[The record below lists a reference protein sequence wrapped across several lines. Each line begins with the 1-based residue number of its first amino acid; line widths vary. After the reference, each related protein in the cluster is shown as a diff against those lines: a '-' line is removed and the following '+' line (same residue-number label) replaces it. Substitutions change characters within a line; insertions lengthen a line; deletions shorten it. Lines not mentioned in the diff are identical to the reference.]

1 MSKIMKIVDGNEA
14 AAYVAYAFTEVAG
27 IYPITP
33 SSPMAEHTDTWS
45 ANGLKNVF
53 GQQVRLVEMQ
63 SEAGAAGAVHGCLE
77 AGALATSYTASQG
90 LMLMIPTLH
99 RISGERLPGVL
110 HVAARTVGTHA
121 FSIFGDHSDVMNCRQ
136 TGWGMLC
143 SGSVQEI
150 MDIAGV
156 AHLSAIKSRIPF
168 LHWFDGFRTSHE
180 VQKVEAIEYDEFAKL
195 IDYDAVKAFRNNAIN
210 PDDPKIRSTVE
221 NPDIYFQVREA
232 NNMDYEALPGIVED
246 YLGEISKIVGR
257 EYHLFNYYGA
267 PDADRIIIAM
277 GSIKGTIEEVIK
289 HLNEKGEK
297 VGCERCCPSPL
308 LSSYR

>member
-1 MSKIMKIVDGNEA
+1 
-14 AAYVAYAFTEVAG
+14 
-27 IYPITP
+27 
-33 SSPMAEHTDTWS
+33 
-45 ANGLKNVF
+45 
-53 GQQVRLVEMQ
+53 
-63 SEAGAAGAVHGCLE
+63 
-77 AGALATSYTASQG
+77 
-90 LMLMIPTLH
+90 MILTLH

-110 HVAARTVGTHA
+110 HVAARIVGTHA

-210 PDDPKIRSTVE
+210 PDDSKIRSTVE
-221 NPDIYFQVREA
+221 NPDIYFQVRET

-257 EYHLFNYYGA
+257 EYHLFK
-267 PDADRIIIAM
+267 
-277 GSIKGTIEEVIK
+277 GS
-289 HLNEKGEK
+289 
-297 VGCERCCPSPL
+297 
-308 LSSYR
+308 